1 MNLIWIQYCTST
13 KTNYH
18 IGEPWEMSQERSLPM
33 KRSIIVITLALMAI
47 AQVGSSQQI
56 SGRGFSVLLCVAE
69 QAGDAGNNQVSIS
82 IDSDT
87 GASEETGVGQAV
99 ITITHGQSQSTH
111 TATYQDSN
119 ESGFLDCGDEILS
132 VV

>member
-1 MNLIWIQYCTST
+1 
-13 KTNYH
+13 
-18 IGEPWEMSQERSLPM
+18 M
-33 KRSIIVITLALMAI
+33 KRSIIVITFAVLAI

-82 IDSDT
+82 TDS
-87 GASEETGVGQAV
+87 ETPPNEAGIGQAV

-111 TATYQDSN
+111 TVTYQDSN
-119 ESGFLDCGDEILS
+119 ETGGLDCGDEILS
-132 VV
+132 VL

>member
-13 KTNYH
+13 KTIYH

-87 GASEETGVGQAV
+87 GPIEAGVGQAV

-119 ESGFLDCGDEILS
+119 ETGVLDCGDEILS
-132 VV
+132 VI

>member
-1 MNLIWIQYCTST
+1 
-13 KTNYH
+13 
-18 IGEPWEMSQERSLPM
+18 M
-33 KRSIIVITLALMAI
+33 KRSIIVITFAVLAI

-69 QAGDAGNNQVSIS
+69 RAGDAGNNQVSIS

-87 GASEETGVGQAV
+87 LPVVGGIGEAV
-99 ITITHGQSQSTH
+99 ITVTHGQSQSTH

-119 ESGFLDCGDEILS
+119 ETGGLDCGDEILS
-132 VV
+132 VL